1 MRLVRM
7 ILGGMATK
15 EEALAALDASPVR
28 TGQRWQHFKGHE
40 YTIIGTGIAEAT
52 LSPVVIY
59 GGKDGVVWVRSL
71 DMFVGNN
78 DEGAPRFTRVMDPER
93 PWRPLETSHSM
104 TDGFG
109 L

>member
-1 MRLVRM
+1 MCAWYSV
-7 ILGGMATK
+7 GMATK

-28 TGQRWQHFKGHE
+28 AGQRWRHFKGHE

-59 GGKDGVVWVRSL
+59 SGKDGVLWVRSL
-71 DMFVGNN
+71 EMFLGNN
-78 DEGAPRFTRVMDPER
+78 DENDPRFTRVMDPDR
-93 PWRPLETSHSM
+93 PWQPLETTQHM
-104 TDGFG
+104 AEGFG